1 MMGNPIKFTV
11 SPMQRALLLLFV
23 TVLCYIVASVVV
35 MVLMRNGAT
44 ATRVCLSTVFQDVL
58 VFILP
63 ALVTALMITRRP
75 ADFLG
80 ISAVPRAAQ
89 FLLAVATLIASIPA
103 MNCIIEWNASI
114 SLPASLEGLGEWM
127 RQMED
132 SAQKT
137 VGLMVDGR
145 SVMSLVMLV
154 LVVGVFAGFSEEL
167 FFRGTVQRLMITSN
181 VNPHVA
187 IWVTAILFS
196 AVHFQ
201 FFGFVPRLLL
211 GALFGYLAYWGGT
224 VWIAVVAHVF
234 NNTLAALSM
243 WLRSGNADS
252 PMADLESLG
261 TDGGWAMVMV
271 SVVVSVFCLKLYEKL
286 SAKKTA

>member
-1 MMGNPIKFTV
+1 
-11 SPMQRALLLLFV
+11 MQRALLLLFV
-23 TVLCYIVASVVV
+23 TVLCYIVASVIV

-80 ISAVPRAAQ
+80 ISAVPKAAPL
-89 FLLAVATLIASIPA
+89 LLAVATLIASIPA

-114 SLPASLEGLGEWM
+114 TLPASLEGLGDWM

-137 VGLMVDGR
+137 VELMVDGR
-145 SVMSLVMLV
+145 SVMSLVMLI

-181 VNPHVA
+181 FNPHVA

-261 TDGGWAMVMV
+261 TDGGWAMVAV
-271 SVVVSVFCLKLYEKL
+271 SVVVSVFCLKLCKRL
-286 SAKKTA
+286 SAKKTE